1 MMAGAA
7 KLSVTIPAKQAAS
20 IRKAVKSG
28 AFASD
33 SEAVTEAIRVWEEQI
48 EYLRRAW
55 KEGIESGPS
64 RPWDLKEF
72 LAEAHARK
80 ARMGNGKAKRT
91 KP

>member
-1 MMAGAA
+1 MAGAA

-48 EYLRRAW
+48 EYLRKAW
-55 KEGIESGPS
+55 KEGIESGP
-64 RPWDLKEF
+64 PKPLDM
-72 LAEAHARK
+72 AEIKREAR
-80 ARMGNGKAKRT
+80 RRFEAKR
-91 KP
+91 KRNGR